1 MKKKIYLLAIVA
13 FTVWSGCG
21 FAIQKAM
28 GLKKLKPLSTET
40 IVKTAGDFGIPAAHS
55 YVLDTSWVSR
65 FKDGTSVNGAD
76 VKDELQKNHL
86 QPLQASYYN
95 NEGKLI
101 SFQVNCY
108 AGGFPNLN
116 WTRDSIFSS
125 FPPRTQALADTLITL
140 EEHLKFLRPLNGAS
154 AATAGNGYTIVVHW
168 TRFMGRQTEL
178 FLKTVHENAKLNG
191 ASDSKFIYVNCDNM
205 FLLGK

>member
-1 MKKKIYLLAIVA
+1 MKKKISLLAIVA
-13 FTVWSGCG
+13 LTASSGCS
-21 FAIQKAM
+21 FVVQQAM
-28 GLKKLKPLSTET
+28 GLKKLKPLSTEA
-40 IVKTAGDFGIPAAHS
+40 IVKTAGAFDIPATHS
-55 YVLDTSWVSR
+55 YVLDTSWVNR
-65 FKDGTSVNGAD
+65 FKDGISVNGSE
-76 VKDELQKNHL
+76 VKDDLQKNHL

-95 NEGKLI
+95 SEGKLI

-116 WTRDSIFSS
+116 WTRDSIFNS
-125 FPPRTQALADTLITL
+125 FPPRTQAPADTLITL

-178 FLKTVHENAKLNG
+178 FLKTLHENAKLNSAG
-191 ASDSKFIYVNCDNM
+191 DSKFIYVNCDNM